1 MLGNEG
7 VIKVLQGTSVAKT
20 LKKIWLGDNQFNDE
34 EDVLKAIMF
43 CWVKNVRLGKYD
55 FKHNILSGDGKYPSF
70 DQFLFYRVNNAH

>member
-43 CWVKNVRLGKYD
+43 CWVKNTRLGKYD
-55 FKHNILSGDGKYPSF
+55 FKHNILSGDGKFSP
-70 DQFLFYRVNNAH
+70 FL